1 MDVSNSSFTDDLVI
15 LDSLIETDIS
25 LISLLETYVVII
37 SLDDFVVNVCL
48 K

>member
-1 MDVSNSSFTDDLVI
+1 MDVSNSSFTDDMVI